1 MLERSERLRDCDA
14 NILPVLCRLQELT
27 QDVNIVVIL
36 CSTLPVDKFR
46 ASTGFMEPI
55 AFHFPQYTKGRAG
68 HCFLLVDVDS
78 ALRYKETE
86 MFFVIFSPEVFMTLH
101 EVL

>member
-36 CSTLPVDKFR
+36 CSTLPVEKFR

-55 AFHFPQYTKGRAG
+55 AFHFPQYTKGRVG
-68 HCFLLVDVDS
+68 VLIFVIVDVDC
-78 ALRYKETE
+78 ALRYRRQ
-86 MFFVIFSPEVFMTLH
+86 
-101 EVL
+101 